1 MRRNLSMV
9 LAVLLL
15 AVWALAHYPGVLAW
29 VRAFWP
35 EQLALLGCLGWQT
48 YGPALPLL
56 LLVVVGVSARLLF
69 LGRRLLALLHRPAP
83 EPSRVSSVNPAANAE
98 PRPSG
103 T

>member
-1 MRRNLSMV
+1 ML

-15 AVWALAHYPGVLAW
+15 AVWWLAHFPGVLAW

-56 LLVVVGVSARLLF
+56 LLVAVGVSARLLF
-69 LGRRLLALLHRPAP
+69 LGRRLLVAAAPAAVRP
-83 EPSRVSSVNPAANAE
+83 EPQQQHQAGGQRRAAPVGDVNSR
-98 PRPSG
+98 
-103 T
+103 